1 MRIKDADMT
10 DLAER
15 RKRAINL
22 SLNEA
27 LVDEA
32 RRYSPNLSA
41 TVEALLTEYVHRE
54 SAAQAERRQR
64 ADACTAGWNEVH
76 ARIGSL
82 ADEHT
87 TL

>member
-1 MRIKDADMT
+1 MT

-76 ARIGSL
+76 ARIGSF

>member
-1 MRIKDADMT
+1 MT

-27 LVDEA
+27 LVEQA

-41 TVEALLTEYVHRE
+41 TVEALLTQYVQRE
-54 SAAQAERRQR
+54 REAQAERRQR
-64 ADACTAGWNEVH
+64 ADTCAAGWNEVN
-76 ARIGSL
+76 ARIGSF